1 MRVKPVEHKFGKPK
15 PYPVSFG
22 GYNFPLKK
30 LFRQGKLPKDL
41 IDIGGNKIT
50 QENLSGDHIIPKSK
64 GGKCTKENM
73 MIATKQFNNL
83 RGNRDL
89 KEVVTLENAIKWANK
104 YFGIK
109 VEGFDGTEH
118 VKDVFKALDIKV

>member
-1 MRVKPVEHKFGKPK
+1 MKIKPEHKFGKPK

-104 YFGIK
+104 YFDIK